1 MKREIIVT
9 KDGSTTIYF
18 PEINE
23 TYHSKFGAI
32 LESTHVFID
41 MGLKLF
47 SDKKQISILEVG
59 FGTGLNAI
67 LTIIEAQKTNQ
78 IVDYIGVEAHPV
90 AADELLQMNFIEQL
104 NNEVS
109 DEIFNKMHSCSWH
122 KKTSLTETFF
132 LTKRQQFF
140 QEINDLDAFD
150 LIYFDAFGFRI
161 EPELWSK
168 EIFQK
173 MYNALKINGVLVTYA
188 CRSSIKIDMIAI
200 GFKVEKLPGAPGK
213 REMLRATK
221 V

>member
-67 LTIIEAQKTNQ
+67 LTIIASQKTNQ
-78 IVDYIGVEAHPV
+78 IVNYVGVEAFPV

-104 NNEVS
+104 NNQISQELFS
-109 DEIFNKMHSCSWH
+109 ELHLSSWN
-122 KKTSLTETFF
+122 KKTALTPIFS
-132 LTKRQQFF
+132 LTKRMQFF
-140 QEINDLDAFD
+140 QEINDNNAFD
-150 LIYFDAFGFRI
+150 LIYFDAFGFRV
-161 EPELWSK
+161 EPDLWSK
-168 EIFQK
+168 EIFEK
-173 MYNALKINGVLVTYA
+173 MYNALKINGILVTYA
-188 CRSSIKIDMIAI
+188 CRSSIKNDMIAI

>member
-47 SDKKQISILEVG
+47 SDKKHISILEVG

-90 AADELLQMNFIEQL
+90 ATDELVQMNFIEQL
-104 NNEVS
+104 NNQISKECFS
-109 DEIFNKMHSCSWH
+109 ELHQSSWN
-122 KKTSLTETFF
+122 KKTALTPIFS

-150 LIYFDAFGFRI
+150 LIYFDAFGFRV

-168 EIFQK
+168 EIFEK

-188 CRSSIKIDMIAI
+188 CRSSIIIDMIAI